1 VSADTKEYKALY
13 KQQGEI
19 HSFVFEMQIEATVV
33 ECICLAWEFDLVKSW
48 NKVPAHQSCTSDRS
62 TLNIICSCGLFE
74 GNFKGNFKGV
84 STSRVSPP
92 GPLSISSGHVGCSN
106 ARAFPPTV

>member
-1 VSADTKEYKALY
+1 MSADTKEYKALY

-62 TLNIICSCGLFE
+62 TLNIICSCGLCE
-74 GNFKGNFKGV
+74 GEGV

-92 GPLSISSGHVGCSN
+92 GPLSISYGHVGCLK
-106 ARAFPPTV
+106 AGAFPPPV